1 MVCAQLYVDNIS
13 KLRVAMTQ
21 YIDTKKLRTG
31 RSQVGDID
39 ISFRWGNRVDMIGEY
54 GEMTE
59 R

>member
-1 MVCAQLYVDNIS
+1 MVCAQLYVNNIS
-13 KLRVAMTQ
+13 KFRMDMHQ
-21 YIDTKKLRTG
+21 YIETKKLRTG